1 MAAYSNLLMAI
12 DSIIKCCQYCNKEIR
27 GRSDKKFCDDYCR
40 NLFHNQVNA
49 KSNKNLR
56 IINSI
61 LKKNRNILASFLKD
75 ETAFE
80 KISKEKLLE
89 CGFQFKY
96 FTHTVTHKNGSLYYF
111 CYDLGYHMLDNEW
124 LLLVRERTK

>member
-1 MAAYSNLLMAI
+1 MAI
-12 DSIIKCCQYCNKEIR
+12 DSIHKCCLYCSKEVR

-49 KSNKNLR
+49 KTNQNFR

-61 LKKNRNILASFLKD
+61 LKKNRKILASFL
-75 ETAFE
+75 ESEAEFE

-89 CGFQFKY
+89 SGFQFKY
-96 FTHTVTHKNGSLYYF
+96 FTHTHTHKNGSVYYF
-111 CYDLGYHMLDNEW
+111 CYDLGYLLLNNEW